1 MAEACAA
8 RPSASA
14 RARAGSDAFLL
25 ESLFRNDA
33 WGHMLKPVSEANER
47 AVYQSMAD
55 GCRGALQVP
64 GAPLPCTAWAVRR
77 PARGPRTGRTSTI
90 F

>member
-64 GAPLPCTAWAVRR
+64 GARSPALPGLCAGLLGDCTQA
-77 PARGPRTGRTSTI
+77 GRAP
-90 F
+90 FL

>member
-1 MAEACAA
+1 
-8 RPSASA
+8 
-14 RARAGSDAFLL
+14 
-25 ESLFRNDA
+25 
-33 WGHMLKPVSEANER
+33 MLKPVSEANER